1 MPSLYFA
8 PFYTKYRPQKFSEV
22 LGQDAAMDI
31 LRKQV
36 ISGVLHHSYLFSGPS
51 GTGKTSTARIL
62 AAALN
67 CSTLK
72 ECDPCGQCPSCR
84 SIAEGT
90 NWDVLQVDAASYRGI
105 EDIRELS
112 RKAYLSPVG
121 KCKVYILD
129 EAHMLTAPAWTA
141 LLKLLE
147 EPPPHLI
154 SILCSTNRGEI
165 PQTAY
170 SRCLALHFKPLGRKV
185 IAEKLELIARG
196 EGYGSLKEIF
206 RSSAGEDELLM
217 EANGNL
223 RIAENLLEAA
233 IRRGGS

>member
-1 MPSLYFA
+1 MSILYFA
-8 PFYTKYRPQKFSEV
+8 PFYTKYRPKKFSQV

-31 LRKQV
+31 LRKQI

-72 ECDPCGQCPSCR
+72 ACEPCGQCQSCR
-84 SIAEGT
+84 SINEGT

-105 EDIRELS
+105 EDVRELS
-112 RKAYLSPVG
+112 KKAYLSPVG
-121 KCKVYILD
+121 KTKVYILD

-147 EPPPHLI
+147 EPPPHLVT
-154 SILCSTNRGEI
+154 ILCSTNKGEI
-165 PQTAY
+165 PETAY
-170 SRCLALHFKPLGRKV
+170 SRCMNLHFRPLDRKTIHQKLAV
-185 IAEKLELIARG
+185 IAQS
-196 EGYGSLKEIF
+196 EGYDSLKDVF
-206 RSSAGEDELLM
+206 HSSTDGNNAITR
-217 EANGNL
+217 ANGNL

-233 IRRGGS
+233 MRRRRR